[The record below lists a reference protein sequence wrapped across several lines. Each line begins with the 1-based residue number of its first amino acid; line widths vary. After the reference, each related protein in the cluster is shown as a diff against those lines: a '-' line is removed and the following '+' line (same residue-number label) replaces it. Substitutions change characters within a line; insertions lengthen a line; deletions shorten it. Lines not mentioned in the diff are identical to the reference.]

1 MLTHFDRYSALRYVA
16 VFAVGIAAGMS
27 ALLLVTRLGR

>member
-1 MLTHFDRYSALRYVA
+1 MLTHFDRYTALRYAAAFVA
-16 VFAVGIAAGMS
+16 GIAAGMS